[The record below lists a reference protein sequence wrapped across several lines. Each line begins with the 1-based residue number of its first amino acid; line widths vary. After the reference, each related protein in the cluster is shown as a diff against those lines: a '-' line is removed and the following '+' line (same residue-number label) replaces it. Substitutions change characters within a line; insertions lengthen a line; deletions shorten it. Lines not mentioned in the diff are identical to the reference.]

1 MNIKEIISEF
11 GGQTALATLLGVQ
24 QSAVAYWVKRGGAP
38 SKWHAQLLAL
48 AKDRGINIKPQDL
61 MATSEIA
68 PIAPPIARAV
78 IPSGLEINGLPQ
90 LSESVSPANT
100 SNFMFYASDSGA
112 IKVQVIVASETV
124 WASQRG
130 MAEIF
135 DVDVST
141 ISYHLKNIYQTGE
154 LHDSSTIG
162 NFPLVQIEGNRE
174 VRRENVDFY
183 NLDAIISVGYRVN
196 SHQATQFRRW
206 ATSVLKEYLIKGFA
220 LDDDRLKQGKQ
231 LFDKDYFDELLERI
245 RAIRASERRFYQKIT
260 DIYSQC
266 SVDYDKNAPLT
277 KTFYAQVQDKL
288 HFAIHGHTS
297 AELIGLHANAKQ
309 PKMGLTAYKNE
320 SNGGNIT
327 RADVTVG
334 KNYLSEPEL
343 QDLNRLVGMYL
354 DFAEGFVRRQIPM
367 RMQDWIDK
375 LNEFLRFN
383 AYPVLA
389 SFGNVTRERAEQRA
403 LAEFDKFRTE
413 QDRDYRSDF
422 DEVVEQIKLNKKLPK
437 ST

>member
-1 MNIKEIISEF
+1 MNLKEIISQF
-11 GGQTALATLLGVQ
+11 GGQAALAALLGVQ
-24 QSAVAYWVKRGGAP
+24 QSAIAYWVKRGGAP
-38 SKWHAQLLAL
+38 DKWHAQLLAL
-48 AKDRGINIKPQDL
+48 AKDKGIDIKRQDL
-61 MATSEIA
+61 ITASKSTADSALVARLTSTSEFENSNS
-68 PIAPPIARAV
+68 PPQPLAT
-78 IPSGLEINGLPQ
+78 
-90 LSESVSPANT
+90 VSPANT

-135 DVDVST
+135 DVDVRTVSE
-141 ISYHLKNIYQTGE
+141 HLRNIFATQELNEAAVIRNFRITAIDNKNYDT
-154 LHDSSTIG
+154 
-162 NFPLVQIEGNRE
+162 NF
-174 VRRENVDFY
+174 Y
-183 NLDAIISVGYRVN
+183 SLDAIISVGYRVN

-206 ATSVLKEYLIKGFA
+206 ATTVLKEYLIKGFA
-220 LDDDRLKQGKQ
+220 LDDERLKQGKQ

-288 HFAIHGHTS
+288 HYAIHGHTS
-297 AELIGLHANAKQ
+297 AELIKLRADAKQ

-320 SNGGNIT
+320 INAGNIT

-367 RMQDWIDK
+367 KMQDWIDK

-389 SFGNVTRERAEQRA
+389 SFGSVTRERAEQRA

-422 DEVVEQIKLNKKLPK
+422 DEVVEQIKINKKLPK